1 MTVDFAIDEIIGDVA
16 SAPAFIGEGENSI
29 DTSGISEENDFSEP
43 SIGEEDVLEEDFRED
58 QVLVEPAGEM
68 DASGNFIQETDQET
82 GADPSD
88 NPEGSA
94 LFLPQ
99 RNFAFERWG
108 AYNYEQSSGRTYFTG
123 YVPEPTYRMED
134 SSLPLLWEESG
145 DKSLMAL
152 GLASEVLIDN
162 YQEQTI
168 TKNSSLIL
176 SDGYQLHIM
185 SVDAQGERAYLEL
198 TRYGEVLDSSTV
210 RPNASFS
217 GDNYCYKTDMGSA
230 KGMVVIAVHFKNAF
244 AGLYDCLATCDGVFQ
259 ISSSPISYSQLESGG

>member
-1 MTVDFAIDEIIGDVA
+1 MLGNFQKGYPDPVYIGLEVCNEREAAANASMTVDFAIDEIIGDVA

-99 RNFAFERWG
+99 RNFAFERYIG
-108 AYNYEQSSGRTYFTG
+108 
-123 YVPEPTYRMED
+123 
-134 SSLPLLWEESG
+134 LLYH
-145 DKSLMAL
+145 K
-152 GLASEVLIDN
+152 
-162 YQEQTI
+162 
-168 TKNSSLIL
+168 
-176 SDGYQLHIM
+176 
-185 SVDAQGERAYLEL
+185 
-198 TRYGEVLDSSTV
+198 
-210 RPNASFS
+210 
-217 GDNYCYKTDMGSA
+217 
-230 KGMVVIAVHFKNAF
+230 IAF
-244 AGLYDCLATCDGVFQ
+244 
-259 ISSSPISYSQLESGG
+259 